1 VTAQIALA
9 LGIVLA
15 SAALMVALR
24 APAPPSRRACGLA
37 LLALAGGLAWA
48 RQYALALPVAALAL
62 GLLGSGAQ
70 AGAGRRAQPR
80 PGGRSEVRSE
90 ALAMWLDHE
99 TGEMDGTVLTGALA
113 GAHLSDL
120 DAAALEELARAFEDD
135 PDSLGLLLA
144 YLERRGEAAGAEPPP
159 AGDGTTMSEAEALRV
174 LGLEPGADL
183 EAVRAAHRR
192 LMLKVHPDLGGSGAL
207 AALINAAKERLDP

>member
-1 VTAQIALA
+1 MTAQVIVA
-9 LGIVLA
+9 LGIILAAAAVL
-15 SAALMVALR
+15 VAMR
-24 APAPPSRRACGLA
+24 APAPPTRRAGGIT

-48 RQYALALPVAALAL
+48 RQYALALPIAIAAL
-62 GLLGSGAQ
+62 GLLGPRGGGA
-70 AGAGRRAQPR
+70 ARARPS
-80 PGGRSEVRSE
+80 PGGRSEVRSD

-99 TGEMDGTVLTGALA
+99 TGEMDGTVLTGPHEGARLSELPAAELQALA
-113 GAHLSDL
+113 
-120 DAAALEELARAFEDD
+120 EELADD

-144 YLERRGEAAGAEPPP
+144 YLERRGDAASGEPPP
-159 AGDGTTMSEAEALRV
+159 SGDSTAMSEAEAYRI
-174 LGLEPGADL
+174 LGLEPGAGI

>member
-9 LGIVLA
+9 LGIALA

-24 APAPPSRRACGLA
+24 APAPPSRRAGGLA

-70 AGAGRRAQPR
+70 AGAGRAQPR

-120 DAAALEELARAFEDD
+120 DATALQELARAFEDD

-144 YLERRGEAAGAEPPP
+144 YLERRGEAAGTEPPP
-159 AGDGTTMSEAEALRV
+159 AGDGAAMSEAEALRV

>member
-1 VTAQIALA
+1 VTAQVAIA

-15 SAALMVALR
+15 AAALMVAMR
-24 APAPPSRRACGLA
+24 APAGQSRGAGGLA
-37 LLALAGGLAWA
+37 LLALAGGLALA

-62 GLLGSGAQ
+62 GLLGQRAQGA
-70 AGAGRRAQPR
+70 ARGQPR
-80 PGGRSEVRSE
+80 PGGRSEVQSA
-90 ALAMWLDHE
+90 ALSMWLDHE
-99 TGEMDGTVLTGALA
+99 TGVMDGTVLSGPLA
-113 GAHLSDL
+113 GALLSEL
-120 DAAALEELARAFEDD
+120 DAAALQDLVRALEDD

-159 AGDGTTMSEAEALRV
+159 SADDGAAMSEAEALRI
-174 LGLEPGADL
+174 LGLEPGAGA